1 MSTGND
7 MYALEELRY
16 SSRRRAWRLAQ
27 LSGLAV
33 LAAVTFTVV
42 YLALT
47 RQF

>member
-1 MSTGND
+1 MNTSYNV
-7 MYALEELRY
+7 YAPDERRD
-16 SSRRRAWRLAQ
+16 SRRRAWRLAQ

-33 LAAVTFTVV
+33 LAAVTLMVV

>member
-1 MSTGND
+1 MSSSND
-7 MYALEELRY
+7 LYTRKELR
-16 SSRRRAWRLAQ
+16 SSQRRTWRLAQ

-33 LAAVTFTVV
+33 LAAVTFAVV